1 MGKSSAMRSKIVN
14 RERAAQLSASYKAAG
29 KKVGYTSGVFD
40 ILHPGHVEYLEAAHA
55 LVDVLI
61 VGLNSDHSVKSN
73 KGELRPICSEQ
84 ERAEVLAGLSV
95 VDHVFIFSDRNNNV
109 NVELLK
115 PDAYIKAG
123 DYSAEKLSSKAIV
136 EKYGGRVEL
145 VPFKGGHST
154 TSIIER
160 IQTAGLC
167 ESGQTIVYERRPA
180 VFLDRDG
187 TINEHIEYLSEP
199 ERFAEIPGAYAA
211 IKRLRDLGFRIVI
224 VTNQPGIG
232 LGYFTKE
239 DFYAVTREMMRQGS
253 SQGAMFDKIYFCPH
267 SKSEGCACRK
277 PGVFFLERAAK
288 ELNIDLSLSY
298 VIGDMTSDVQL
309 GINGGCKAILVK
321 TGRGGDDRMFD
332 VTPHHIA
339 ENLLQAVE
347 WIAQLSK

>member
-1 MGKSSAMRSKIVN
+1 MRSKIVH
-14 RERAAQLSASYKAAG
+14 RDQAAQLAAAYKAAG
-29 KKVGYTSGVFD
+29 KQVGYTSGVFD
-40 ILHPGHVEYLEAAHA
+40 ILHPGHVEYLESARA

-61 VGLNSDHSVKSN
+61 VGLNSDLSVKSN
-73 KGELRPICSEQ
+73 KGDSRPICSEA
-84 ERAEVLAGLSV
+84 ERAEVLAGLSA

-145 VPFKGGHST
+145 VNFKQGHST
-154 TSIIER
+154 TSVIER
-160 IQTAGLC
+160 IQLAGLC
-167 ESGQTIVYERRPA
+167 DGGQTIAYEKRPA

-199 ERFAEIPGAYAA
+199 DKFKEIPGAYAA
-211 IKRLRDLGFRIVI
+211 IRRLRDLGYRIII

-239 DFYAVTREMMRQGS
+239 DFYAVTREMLRQGS
-253 SQGAMFDKIYFCPH
+253 SQGALYDKIYFCPH
-267 SKSEGCACRK
+267 SKSDGCACRK
-277 PGVFFLERAAK
+277 PGVFFLERARQ
-288 ELNIDLSLSY
+288 ELNVDLSRSY

-309 GINGGCKAILVK
+309 GINSGCKAILVK
-321 TGRGGDDRMFD
+321 SGRGGDDGMYQNAPD
-332 VTPHHIA
+332 YTA
-339 ENLLQAVE
+339 QDLMNAAE
-347 WIAQLSK
+347 WIAQNTSKS